1 MKNKALY
8 IVIAVIVVLGVGV
21 AGASAYTGRA
31 VTTRLSQQTAQLDK
45 LLPELQVEETISRG
59 LFNSTRDVKFQ
70 LGCVPVPAADGK
82 SIDKTAPI
90 EVHWRDT
97 IRHVPFF
104 SGQGSG
110 VARIDSELFV
120 PAAGVEQLFGTHTPL
135 TIRTHI
141 DFDSRFDSN
150 AKVAPFK
157 LAPKPGDELEFSGL
171 TLRMQGK
178 LPDGAG
184 KFSYTGNTEPLRM
197 SAKASDG
204 NFTATVGKMDLTG
217 TMVLD
222 AAAATFVLP
231 YENETRISDM
241 TFQFET
247 PARDGDPSSSYSF
260 AVQRVTGTVE
270 SKIANDLWTNSSRV
284 SGSLKLENFAIDK
297 FEFGSA
303 LRNVHAPTLNKLL
316 ESWMSR
322 SFSCAQTQL
331 SDNPMAELEALGA
344 DAFALLPHSPEYQVG
359 PIAIELGGKRAEL
372 SYTVGVHG
380 IAAGS
385 SPPPLMQLM
394 LKHAYA
400 RAEAKLHLGLID
412 QLAAWG
418 QQLAATGAGAAKP
431 SAPAGAP
438 DAGAL
443 MARAMIDGFVQ
454 QGFLEREGESVRGR
468 IEVDAGAIKLNDR
481 PFQLPDL
488 PGLGAVDMDAVKS
501 LMQAGGSAGDADEA
515 EDP

>member
-8 IVIAVIVVLGVGV
+8 ILIAAIFTLGAGV

-45 LLPELQVEETISRG
+45 LLPALHVEEKISRG

-82 SIDKTAPI
+82 SLDKTAPI

-120 PAAGVEQLFGTHTPL
+120 AAAGVEQLFGTQTPL
-135 TIRTHI
+135 TIRTHV
-141 DFDSRFDSN
+141 DFDSRFDSD
-150 AKVAPFK
+150 AK
-157 LAPKPGDELEFSGL
+157 LAPLKLSPKPGDELEFSGL
-171 TLRMQGK
+171 TLRMKGK
-178 LPDGAG
+178 LPDAAG
-184 KFSYTGNTEPLRM
+184 KFSYTGSTEPLRM

-204 NFTATVGKMDLTG
+204 SFTATVGRMDLTG

-222 AAAATFVLP
+222 PTASTFVLP

-241 TFQFET
+241 TFQVGA
-247 PARDGDPSSSYSF
+247 PASDGAAATSFTF
-260 AVQRVTGTVE
+260 AVRAVTGTVE
-270 SKIANDLWTNSSRV
+270 SKVANDLWSNSNRV
-284 SGSLKLENFAIDK
+284 HGRLEMESFVIDK
-297 FEFGSA
+297 FEMGSA
-303 LRNVHAPTLNKLL
+303 LRNVHAPTLSKLMQT
-316 ESWMSR
+316 WMSR
-322 SFSCAQTQL
+322 SFSCDQTQL

-385 SPPPLMQLM
+385 PPPPIMQLL

-418 QQLAATGAGAAKP
+418 HTLGATAGAAAMP
-431 SAPAGAP
+431 SAPQGTP
-438 DAGAL
+438 DANAL
-443 MARAMIDGFVQ
+443 MARAMIDGFVK

-468 IEVDAGAIKLNDR
+468 IEVDAGTFKLNDR

-488 PGLGAVDMDAVKS
+488 PGLGAVDMNAVKS
-501 LMQAGGSAGDADEA
+501 LMQAE
-515 EDP
+515 P